1 MAKSKKSPVKK
12 VAKKVVK
19 KSKAVAKKVV
29 EVGKAGP
36 AQKAGA
42 AESI

>member
-1 MAKSKKSPVKK
+1 MKKMAVL
-12 VAKKVVK
+12 
-19 KSKAVAKKVV
+19 KAYAKVV